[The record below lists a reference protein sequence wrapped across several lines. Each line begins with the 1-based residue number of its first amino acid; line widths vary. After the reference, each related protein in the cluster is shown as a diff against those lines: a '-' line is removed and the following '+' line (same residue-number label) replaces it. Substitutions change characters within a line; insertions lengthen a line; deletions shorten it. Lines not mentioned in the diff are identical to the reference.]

1 MPRSVTKNGTV
12 TVVVPVYNREGFI
25 VDCVKSILSQTY
37 SNLKVIVVDDG
48 STDNTVRVVR
58 NLQKSDSRLHLR
70 VHEQNTGSM
79 NAALEREILDCD
91 TEYFTWIGSDDTYIP
106 SAIELL
112 VSQHL
117 QNAEVDYVS
126 CDLKMTREGH
136 DHCNYCG
143 SAWPNWTGYT
153 SLNPLTQFDAKSYVS
168 LVYRSL
174 CPPFPW
180 NGMWK
185 TKFFIDNDITWIE
198 YKGNTWSPDTL
209 NGLHFFAHGMKM
221 LHYNEFPLI
230 IYRLHETQDTVT
242 GAVSE
247 QIRCD
252 ITLID
257 AIFEWFDTDVFLGE
271 KCDDSAK
278 HTAYINRLKSLLTH
292 HEARFQE
299 SDKLK
304 LALSRIAVHALTYMW
319 EHRMPKDEESK
330 SFFEAYL

>member
-1 MPRSVTKNGTV
+1 MSKDITKDGSVTII
-12 TVVVPVYNREGFI
+12 VPTYNRSTY
-25 VDCVKSILSQTY
+25 VKECLESILAQTY
-37 SNLKVIVVDDG
+37 KAIRVLVVDDG
-48 STDNTVRVVR
+48 STDDTVSVVEAMCKLDKRV
-58 NLQKSDSRLHLR
+58 SLR
-70 VHEQNTGSM
+70 THGQNTGSM
-79 NAALEREILDCD
+79 NAALAYGINVCT
-91 TEYFTWIGSDDTYIP
+91 TEYVTWIGSDDTYTP
-106 SAIELL
+106 NAIAQF
-112 VSQHL
+112 VHQHKL
-117 QNAEVDYVS
+117 HPNVDYVS
-126 CDLKMTREGH
+126 CDLKMTSLDS
-136 DHCNYCG
+136 DHCKYCNN
-143 SAWPNWTGYT
+143 SWPGWGGYA
-153 SLNPLTQFDAKSYVS
+153 SVDPLVQFDAKSYVKT
-168 LVYRSL
+168 VYHAL

-185 TKFFIDNDITWIE
+185 TEFFKRNGISWIE
-198 YKGNTWSPDTL
+198 YKHNTWSPDTL